1 MAQLSRPIRVNDSPS
16 RRYASLAMSER
27 RQRII
32 ERAHAILGEGG
43 VQALTIARLS
53 REAGVA
59 PRTIYRLF
67 NDKDGVVLATVSDR
81 LHEVREAIARE
92 ARDYS
97 IEQVFD
103 ELDWMVSEMH
113 RDDQYARVVIA
124 FFFSTEPHVAAIR
137 ELRSVAY
144 NRFRNWLDVE
154 VERGN
159 CYQKIDLERV
169 AQEHV
174 ASEFYVY
181 HRWAIGTIDDRIC
194 ALELRCSFLKT
205 ALLVLN
211 EPVRGLYFE
220 LLVRHQR
227 ELGPADP
234 VEFIPG
240 DGMGPLKG
248 SA

>member
-81 LHEVREAIARE
+81 LHEVREAI
-92 ARDYS
+92 
-97 IEQVFD
+97 
-103 ELDWMVSEMH
+103 
-113 RDDQYARVVIA
+113 VVIA